1 MKVKIFDCEHEEDL
15 EELVNNFIEKI
26 EKNDYEVVDIKYS
39 TNVAIYESDQIYIY
53 SALIM
58 YKPKLVLHVEKIVKD
73 SDRVMEAYEK
83 NLERVNGVLL

>member
-15 EELVNNFIEKI
+15 ESLVNNFIEKI
-26 EKNDYEVVDIKYS
+26 EKDYEVVDIKYS

-58 YKPKLVLHVEKIVKD
+58 YKPKLILHVEKINECN
-73 SDRVMEAYEK
+73 DRVMEAYEK